1 MTKKVLYKGN
11 VIEMDAHWADDL
23 VAKGKAEF
31 SEDKEQKATK
41 EPKATK

>member
-11 VIEMDAHWADDL
+11 VIEMDSHWADDL

-31 SEDKEQKATK
+31 SEVK
-41 EPKATK
+41 EPKAPKE